1 MTVSMPGPAEGGSP
15 AGDSR
20 RGHLV
25 LVLGG
30 ARSGKSDFARNLARA
45 AGGDRVLFVAT
56 AQGFH
61 AAVDPEMAERIER
74 HRRSR
79 PAAWRTVE
87 VQGGRLV
94 EQLEAEWRGD
104 VVLLL
109 DCVSLLVSQFLPV
122 DSPSP
127 QGPPSSVTQAPG
139 GPRPPASSESPGTPE
154 LAAAAELRA
163 TPQPQGSPDELWERV
178 RRELEGL
185 EALVR
190 RRGATAILVSNET
203 GWGVVPPYPSG
214 RLFRD
219 VLGWANQFLAA
230 CADEVWLLVAGL
242 PLCLKPGLAYGSGA
256 STGGSGTTRSGG

>member
-1 MTVSMPGPAEGGSP
+1 MPGPAEGGP
-15 AGDSR
+15 RADDSR
-20 RGHLV
+20 RGRLV

-30 ARSGKSDFARNLARA
+30 ARSGKSEFARNLARA

-56 AQGFH
+56 ARGGD
-61 AAVDPEMAERIER
+61 AAADTEMAERIER
-74 HRRSR
+74 HRRLR

-127 QGPPSSVTQAPG
+127 QG
-139 GPRPPASSESPGTPE
+139 
-154 LAAAAELRA
+154 
-163 TPQPQGSPDELWERV
+163 SPDEFYERV

-230 CADEVWLLVAGL
+230 CADEAWLLVAGL

-256 STGGSGTTRSGG
+256 SPGDSSTTRRGG